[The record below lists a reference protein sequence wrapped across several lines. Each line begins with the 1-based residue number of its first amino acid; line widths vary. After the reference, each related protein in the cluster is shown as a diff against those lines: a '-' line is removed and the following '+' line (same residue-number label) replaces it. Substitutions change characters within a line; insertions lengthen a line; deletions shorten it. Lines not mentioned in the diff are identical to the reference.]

1 MRDVG
6 RVRLGV
12 ALVIAGAAIVGA
24 QLLMSRRAASLSAGL
39 GALAGGQ
46 LPAAADAFERAS
58 TEGTLIDRALHNL
71 GVARARQRQSR
82 DATAAFARAADV
94 ASSAAIG
101 AASHYNRGVVL
112 AEQGALPQSLAAF
125 AQALRVSPTHE
136 DARIN
141 YAIVRARLARARA
154 RNAADPATR
163 EQQERERQ
171 IAQAP
176 DQAFGFPTRR
186 NTRPV
191 RPATDW

>member
-1 MRDVG
+1 MRDAAW
-6 RVRLGV
+6 VRLGA
-12 ALVIAGAAIVGA
+12 ALVVLGATAVGA
-24 QLLMSRRAASLSAGL
+24 QLVVERRACSLSAGL
-39 GALAGGQ
+39 RALAGGQ

-58 TEGTLIDRALHNL
+58 TEGFVIDRALHNL
-71 GVARARQRQSR
+71 GVVHARQRQSR

-94 ASSAAIG
+94 ASSAGIR

-125 AQALRVSPTHE
+125 AQALRVSPDHE

-141 YAIVRARLARARA
+141 YAIVKARLARAQARRA
-154 RNAADPATR
+154 QDPAAA

-186 NTRPV
+186 STRPV
-191 RPATDW
+191 RPASDW